1 MTTTMIRTSFEAG
14 DGAAGGGG
22 AEFAILRGS
31 GFVVFKSY
39 VNDAVYRGWVGGECF
54 AQQATLLALA

>member
-39 VNDAVYRGWVGGECF
+39 VNDAV
-54 AQQATLLALA
+54 L

>member
-1 MTTTMIRTSFEAG
+1 MRTAKPRRTIKASMTTTMIRTSFEAG
-14 DGAAGGGG
+14 DGPAAGGGG

-39 VNDAVYRGWVGGECF
+39 VNDVV
-54 AQQATLLALA
+54 L

>member
-1 MTTTMIRTSFEAG
+1 MRTAKPRRTIKASMTTTMIRTSFEAG

-39 VNDAVYRGWVGGECF
+39 VNDAVYRG
-54 AQQATLLALA
+54 